1 MAAQAAAAETLGRV
15 AGAGGALV
23 AAAYYSLFNVEGGKR
38 AIVFNRVVGVKNEVR
53 AAHGTWT
60 KLAEASPK
68 PPEAALPGTGNSN
81 DIGSPP
87 LYPGPRADASR
98 SRAATPT

>member
-15 AGAGGALV
+15 AVAGGALV

-53 AAHGTWT
+53 AAPSVSSVDP
-60 KLAEASPK
+60 SPSHRRTR
-68 PPEAALPGTGNSN
+68 PQVAG
-81 DIGSPP
+81 
-87 LYPGPRADASR
+87 RW
-98 SRAATPT
+98 

>member
-15 AGAGGALV
+15 AVAGGALV

-53 AAHGTWT
+53 APGPWSPDQLRRG
-60 KLAEASPK
+60 LAEAAGSC
-68 PPEAALPGTGNSN
+68 
-81 DIGSPP
+81 SPP
-87 LYPGPRADASR
+87 PPSPERGTTTLGCGFPPFPPCGSR
-98 SRAATPT
+98 TTG

>member
-15 AGAGGALV
+15 AVAGGALV

-53 AAHGTWT
+53 AAPSAPSVDPSPSHRQRRTRPQVAGSLWCRQDVV
-60 KLAEASPK
+60 ASP
-68 PPEAALPGTGNSN
+68 
-81 DIGSPP
+81 I
-87 LYPGPRADASR
+87 SR
-98 SRAATPT
+98 L